1 MFSMT
6 KIWQLCF
13 TNILLLLFS
22 FHISQLEGETFTYE
36 YTVNISENSYKQVVL
51 DVLSGKVYITPI
63 ILNEFSEKVDAI
75 NKSLWYVTLNID
87 TQTYTEEITLN
98 SLVLFNPNG
107 LIDRIFISRS
117 TLKKGIIEINLFKGL
132 LSLFNVNNK
141 FEPGIEI
148 DSSGKCQVTYA
159 TTTATPSD
167 KPRTTPASADIIIID
182 KEKTLCERLQK
193 PIDVWNENSLTL
205 FNFKESRQILT
216 RYKYDKLTH
225 QILEVYAYE
234 NQIHGFSDDLSE
246 ANYKEYQQLI
256 NSTGVNFISWQ
267 ELKFIEETIHQDDRI
282 QKIVEKHYDFTLDEV
297 TEILFGSDYQTIHL
311 GLVYPISKSQTCGL
325 NLNLFTAF
333 HTDSDEGDSGNQK
346 GDANLFILR
355 QHIESYRDHL
365 QTDAIG
371 SIQSTEALLNLTN
384 LLRCLSTSN
393 ASISALTSATMLA
406 PPAIEPQLIYRQIN
420 TWRDRLIDILI
431 SCGTDTCL
439 TIVLNRLTALSQF
452 IYSNKGD
459 EDGEGIENY
468 DDQSLEIIKSKEML
482 YTKLWP
488 SLSHLRKLTSVHQ
501 MDHLYTL
508 CEKSILIDDNYVCLM
523 TLINLLEHNTIAY
536 DVRPIIQH
544 IQKLLDITEFS
555 VKNDA
560 SMKRNK
566 LLIGLA
572 MSKKLRHPALT
583 RSLFKIILDNSE
595 KHIPVVLQTLAIR
608 VIGEIHF
615 SNEAKNRLK
624 SYSSIPDNDH
634 DHPHLDQHQQ
644 LTEIR
649 TRLIDVLYKLPK
661 ESQNDLLIGQEI
673 FKVLLLSELPVASL
687 AQILS
692 DMAQQSRWS
701 LIGICRQLI
710 QQWCKMGMLSIDE
723 CQCLGWRRST
733 STTCQLGLSGSWSGL
748 TGKGGE
754 DTGQATLLHNEISN
768 LNNTL
773 LIDYTSY
780 FVLDP
785 SGGLQL
791 SDLSVSLVSK
801 DGETVI
807 FDFSIQADKLTTL
820 GGTSSSKGKDTTT
833 TSSSNSDGDAWL
845 TVDFSYLGISLLPQE
860 VFSGGA
866 LDIVKFLWSASSS
879 RLTPLLQVLKLP
891 IDQRIQVSITSGWI
905 VQIDNLVGMALSISN
920 SLETSVWRLSGKS
933 LARTQIGLMNEMKIN
948 LLQSYPSPS
957 QQQHQ
962 EQSTNLQ
969 LHHSLITKGFALQGN
984 IDFTTEIDIKHLPE
998 SICMTMDQGA
1008 NAYVLQ
1014 WYLTN
1019 YSSVSSS
1026 SSASS
1031 YNTSPPSVTQVNTT
1045 HHRRDYHDKDV
1056 YYMLNYTLQPVTY
1069 FLDRICS
1076 SLD

>member
-1 MFSMT
+1 MT
-6 KIWQLCF
+6 KTWQLCF
-13 TNILLLLFS
+13 TNILLLLILLFS
-22 FHISQLEGETFTYE
+22 FHISQLEGKTFVYK
-36 YTVNISENSYKQVVL
+36 YTTNLSENSYKQVVL
-51 DVLSGKVYITPI
+51 DVLSGSVYITPI
-63 ILNEFSEKVDAI
+63 ILNEFNEKVDAI

-87 TQTYTEEITLN
+87 TKTSTEEITLN

-141 FEPGIEI
+141 FEAGIEI

-159 TTTATPSD
+159 TTTAVAVADKSPTTLTSD
-167 KPRTTPASADIIIID
+167 NIIIID
-182 KEKTLCERLQK
+182 KEKTSCERLQK
-193 PIDVWNENSLTL
+193 PIDVWNENSLPL

-216 RYKYDKLTH
+216 RYKCDKLTH

-234 NQIHGFSDDLSE
+234 KQIHAFIDDLSE

-256 NSTGVNFISWQ
+256 NSTGVNLISWQ
-267 ELKFIEETIHQDDRI
+267 ELKFLEETIHQDDRI

-297 TEILFGSDYQTIHL
+297 IEILFGSDYQTIHL
-311 GLVYPISKSQTCGL
+311 GLVYPISKSQTTCGL
-325 NLNLFTAF
+325 NLNLFTAI
-333 HTDSDEGDSGNQK
+333 HSDSNEE
-346 GDANLFILR
+346 GDANQKRDQMLFILR

-371 SIQSTEALLNLTN
+371 SIQSTEALLNLTS

-406 PPAIEPQLIYRQIN
+406 PPAIEGRVIYRQIN

-452 IYSNKGD
+452 IYSNED
-459 EDGEGIENY
+459 EARGSENY
-468 DDQSLEIIKSKEML
+468 NDKSLEIIKSKEML

-488 SLSHLRKLTSVHQ
+488 SISHLRKLTSVHQ
-501 MDHLYTL
+501 MDQLYAM
-508 CEKSILIDDNYVCLM
+508 CEKSILIDDNYICLM

-536 DVRPIIQH
+536 DVRPIVQH
-544 IQKLLDITEFS
+544 IQKLLDITEFN
-555 VKNDA
+555 VKNA
-560 SMKRNK
+560 PMKRNK
-566 LLIGLA
+566 LLAGLA
-572 MSKKLRHPALT
+572 MSKKLRHPGLT

-595 KHIPVVLQTLAIR
+595 KRIPVVLQTLAIR

-624 SYSSIPDNDH
+624 SYNDH
-634 DHPHLDQHQQ
+634 DQQQHQQQ

-649 TRLIDVLYKLPK
+649 TRLIDILYKLPK
-661 ESQNDLLIGQEI
+661 DSQNDLLIGQEI
-673 FKVLLLSELPVASL
+673 FRVLLLSELPAASL

-701 LIGICRQLI
+701 LIEICRQLI
-710 QQWCKMGMLSIDE
+710 QQWCKMEMLTIGE
-723 CQCLGWRRST
+723 CQCLDWRQTT
-733 STTCQLGLSGSWSGL
+733 STCQLGLSGSWSGL
-748 TGKGGE
+748 TGNTGE
-754 DTGQATLLHNEISN
+754 EEIGQATRLHNEISN

-773 LIDYTSY
+773 LIDYTTY

-785 SGGLQL
+785 DGGLQL

-801 DGETVI
+801 DGEAVI
-807 FDFSIQADKLTTL
+807 FDFGIQADKLTTL
-820 GGTSSSKGKDTTT
+820 GGGTSSSGKSKD
-833 TSSSNSDGDAWL
+833 SDGNAWL
-845 TVDFSYLGISLLPQE
+845 NVDFSYLGISLLPQE

-891 IDQRIQVSITSGWI
+891 IDQRIQVSLTSGRI
-905 VQIDNLVGMALSISN
+905 VQMDNLVGLALSISS
-920 SLETSVWRLSGKS
+920 SLEASVWRLSGKS
-933 LARTQIGLMNEMKIN
+933 LARTQIGLINEMKIN
-948 LLQSYPSPS
+948 LLQSYPSSSS
-957 QQQHQ
+957 QQQQQQQQHE
-962 EQSTNLQ
+962 EQSINLQ
-969 LHHSLITKGFALQGN
+969 LHQSLITKGFALQGN
-984 IDFTTEIDIKHLPE
+984 IDFTTEIDIKHLPD
-998 SICMTMDQGA
+998 SICMTMDQGD

-1019 YSSVSSS
+1019 YSS
-1026 SSASS
+1026 AS
-1031 YNTSPPSVTQVNTT
+1031 SPPSSYTTSPLVNIT
-1045 HHRRDYHDKDV
+1045 HHRGYHDKDV
-1056 YYMLNYTLQPVTY
+1056 YYMSNYTLQPVTY
-1069 FLDRICS
+1069 FLGKDNSMKCRKMKV
-1076 SLD
+1076 

>member
-1 MFSMT
+1 M
-6 KIWQLCF
+6 
-13 TNILLLLFS
+13 
-22 FHISQLEGETFTYE
+22 
-36 YTVNISENSYKQVVL
+36 
-51 DVLSGKVYITPI
+51 
-63 ILNEFSEKVDAI
+63 
-75 NKSLWYVTLNID
+75 
-87 TQTYTEEITLN
+87 
-98 SLVLFNPNG
+98 
-107 LIDRIFISRS
+107 
-117 TLKKGIIEINLFKGL
+117 
-132 LSLFNVNNK
+132 
-141 FEPGIEI
+141 
-148 DSSGKCQVTYA
+148 
-159 TTTATPSD
+159 
-167 KPRTTPASADIIIID
+167 
-182 KEKTLCERLQK
+182 
-193 PIDVWNENSLTL
+193 
-205 FNFKESRQILT
+205 
-216 RYKYDKLTH
+216 
-225 QILEVYAYE
+225 
-234 NQIHGFSDDLSE
+234 
-246 ANYKEYQQLI
+246 
-256 NSTGVNFISWQ
+256 
-267 ELKFIEETIHQDDRI
+267 
-282 QKIVEKHYDFTLDEV
+282 
-297 TEILFGSDYQTIHL
+297 
-311 GLVYPISKSQTCGL
+311 VYPISKSQTCGL

-595 KHIPVVLQTLAIR
+595 KHIPV
-608 VIGEIHF
+608 
-615 SNEAKNRLK
+615 
-624 SYSSIPDNDH
+624 
-634 DHPHLDQHQQ
+634 
-644 LTEIR
+644 
-649 TRLIDVLYKLPK
+649 
-661 ESQNDLLIGQEI
+661 
-673 FKVLLLSELPVASL
+673 LLLSELPVASL

-710 QQWCKMGMLSIDE
+710 QQWCKMGI
-723 CQCLGWRRST
+723 
-733 STTCQLGLSGSWSGL
+733 
-748 TGKGGE
+748 
-754 DTGQATLLHNEISN
+754 
-768 LNNTL
+768 
-773 LIDYTSY
+773 
-780 FVLDP
+780 
-785 SGGLQL
+785 
-791 SDLSVSLVSK
+791 
-801 DGETVI
+801 
-807 FDFSIQADKLTTL
+807 
-820 GGTSSSKGKDTTT
+820 KGKDTTT

-866 LDIVKFLWSASSS
+866 LDI
-879 RLTPLLQVLKLP
+879 LP

-1069 FLDRICS
+1069 FLGKDNSMKCRKMKV
-1076 SLD
+1076 